1 MAHKESAS
9 APLGL
14 SLAARRLLAILA
26 YYVVVAVAFTVVWL
40 YWKDARQ
47 LLSETLL
54 RDLTSDGGDGT
65 GALLLRDG
73 LAGNTSVAALGSP
86 ATQAKSTL
94 VVLVGV
100 LLASLP
106 VAWTYSLTRRRRGFA
121 QSMVHILVL
130 LPVAVA
136 GMVVLIQNN
145 LALAFSLAGIVAV
158 LRFRNTIDDVKDGV
172 YVFIAVSIGI
182 SAAVGALTIGVVTS
196 VVFNACVLLLWWLD
210 FARRPTPGIRGGWR
224 KLARLPK
231 VAPPGEAVESAAPA
245 DGRAG
250 RQVVASAARAW
261 RRQLELTAEHSALP
275 PERRYNASLRILTAA
290 PDASRPLIEEV
301 LRVHAKRWAL
311 TGIMPGESGT
321 ATLKYRL
328 LVRRSARTGLLDAVR
343 AAPQTVG
350 VELR

>member
-1 MAHKESAS
+1 MAYKESTTS
-9 APLGL
+9 PPGL
-14 SLAARRLLAILA
+14 SLAARRLLGIVL
-26 YYVVVAVAFTVVWL
+26 YYVVAGVAFALIWE
-40 YWKDARQ
+40 YWRDARQ

-54 RDLTSDGGDGT
+54 RGLADEDGG
-65 GALLLRDG
+65 GAGALLRDG
-73 LAGNTSVAALGSP
+73 LAGNPSVAVLGSP
-86 ATQAKSTL
+86 GRQARSTL
-94 VVLVGV
+94 LVLAGV

-121 QSMVHILVL
+121 QSMVHILIL

-182 SAAVGALTIGVVTS
+182 SAAVGALTIGIVTS
-196 VVFNACVLLLWWLD
+196 IVFNACVLLLWWLD

-231 VAPPGEAVESAAPA
+231 VVPPAEAVEGAAP
-245 DGRAG
+245 DDRAA
-250 RQVVASAARAW
+250 RRVVASAARAW

-275 PERRYNASLRILTAA
+275 AERRYNASLRILTSA
-290 PDASRPLIEEV
+290 PDLSRPLIEE
-301 LRVHAKRWAL
+301 LLQVHARRWAL
-311 TGIMPGESGT
+311 TGVMPGEGGT
-321 ATLKYRL
+321 ATLKYRVF
-328 LVRRSARTGLLDAVR
+328 VRRSARDDLLDAVR
-343 AAPQTVG
+343 GAPQTVG